1 MALVMFDLDGTLFDT
16 AAEIA
21 ESANRTL
28 VDYRL
33 PTVSEQQVR
42 DWIGHGTGW
51 MMTQAWT
58 AVAGAPE
65 ASIWPQVMNTFIGHY
80 VECAGTLS
88 RPYPDVME
96 TLLELKHLGVKRAI
110 VTNKETRFT
119 QRILEKHAV
128 QDAFD
133 QVISGDTY
141 PVKKPD
147 PAVIYNCMRTFGVAA
162 GECLFVG
169 DSRIDVA
176 PAKAAG
182 VMCWAVPYGY
192 NMGEPIESAGPDRIV
207 PTIKDVP
214 LYFKGLK

>member
-28 VDYRL
+28 IDYGL
-33 PTVSEQQVR
+33 ATVSEQQVR

-51 MMTQAWT
+51 MMTQAWS
-58 AVAGAPE
+58 AVAGVPDA
-65 ASIWPQVMNTFIGHY
+65 AAWPQVMKTFIAHY
-80 VECAGTLS
+80 FECAGTLS

-96 TLLELKHLGVKRAI
+96 TLAELKQLGVKRAI

-141 PVKKPD
+141 SVKKPD
-147 PAVIYNCMRTFGVAA
+147 PTAIYNCMQTFGVAA

-176 PAKAAG
+176 TAKAAG

-192 NMGEPIESAGPDRIV
+192 NMGEPIASANPDRIV

-214 LYFKGLK
+214 LYFKGLQ